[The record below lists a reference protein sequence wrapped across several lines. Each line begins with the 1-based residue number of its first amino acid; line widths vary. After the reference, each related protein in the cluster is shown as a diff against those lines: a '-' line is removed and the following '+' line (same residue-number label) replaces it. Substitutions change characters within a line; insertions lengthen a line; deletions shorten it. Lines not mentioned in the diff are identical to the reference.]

1 MNTLTKLPDPQKIK
15 IAHFKLWALRHKKR
29 MAIIDHLYLV
39 GCSNVTDLVIHFRTR
54 QDEMSQMLMILRKA
68 GVVQTERLG
77 KEIFYSVD
85 EEQLNKIYSAVRKFF
100 GNGKK

>member
-1 MNTLTKLPDPQKIK
+1 
-15 IAHFKLWALRHKKR
+15 
-29 MAIIDHLYLV
+29 
-39 GCSNVTDLVIHFRTR
+39 
-54 QDEMSQMLMILRKA
+54 MSQMLMILRKA

>member
-1 MNTLTKLPDPQKIK
+1 
-15 IAHFKLWALRHKKR
+15 
-29 MAIIDHLYLV
+29 
-39 GCSNVTDLVIHFRTR
+39 
-54 QDEMSQMLMILRKA
+54 MSQMLMILRKA

-100 GNGKK
+100 GNEKK

>member
-1 MNTLTKLPDPQKIK
+1 METKFSLIPAQKIND
-15 IAHFKLWALRHKKR
+15 AHFKLWALRHKKR

-39 GCSNVTDLVIHFRTR
+39 GCSNVTDLTIHFRTR

-85 EEQLNKIYSAVRKFF
+85 EEHLNKIYSAVRKFF
-100 GNGKK
+100 GNEKK